1 MRSITDLFDC
11 SGRVAL
17 VTGGYGLYGRPI
29 SVALAEAGA
38 TVVIAARSV
47 DKCQQVAD
55 ELNARGLKSQALFL
69 DQGDEASIQKLVADI
84 VTNWG
89 RLDILV
95 NNAVLRVANEDLDQM
110 TAAEWEKSHRV
121 NATGLALLCREAVR
135 VMRDQQAG
143 SIINIGS
150 IQGAVGP
157 HFPVYG
163 QTGMTSPAYYT
174 YEKWGMVG
182 LTKWMANR
190 YGPDKVRV
198 NCISPGGYTPD
209 LMQDETNEFVINY
222 KRLTP
227 MGRFAEE
234 DDIKGPIVFLAS
246 DASKYVTGHNLML
259 DGGWTSW

>member
-1 MRSITDLFDC
+1 MRSIENLYDC
-11 SGRVAL
+11 SGKVAI
-17 VTGGYGLYGRPI
+17 VTGGYGLYGWPI
-29 SVALAEAGA
+29 SEALAEAGA
-38 TVVIAARSV
+38 RVIIAARSL
-47 DKCQQVAD
+47 DKCREAV
-55 ELNARGLKSQALFL
+55 ETLNQRGYGAEAVFL
-69 DQGDEASIQKLVADI
+69 DQGDEDSIKNLVQT
-84 VTNWG
+84 VVERWG

-95 NNAVLRVANEDLDQM
+95 NNAVLRVASENLDKM

-121 NATGLALLCREAVR
+121 NATGLAVLCREAVN
-135 VMRDQQAG
+135 VMRKQKSG
-143 SIINIGS
+143 SIINISS

-157 HFPVYG
+157 NFPVYG

-190 YGPDKVRV
+190 YGGENIRV
-198 NCISPGGYTPD
+198 NCISPDGYTPNISK
-209 LMQDETNEFVINY
+209 DETNEFVINY

-246 DASKYVTGHNLML
+246 DASKYITGHNLML